1 MNHNLCGAIEDSRV
15 EKTVRAMTLVAAE
28 RAHRRVDAA
37 PTQRVSSSFSR
48 MLRASW
54 QLVAMTFLA
63 LALITGIV
71 AMHSLVSSGSH
82 SEMTMAA
89 TMSMGDGAATEAAP
103 TGATLT
109 ALDCSG
115 CGGEASMVLM
125 WCVLALLTVAL
136 LLAAPALIRGWG
148 RFLEQRSCVTAFVTR
163 WARAVA
169 PRPNLATLCISRT

>member
-1 MNHNLCGAIEDSRV
+1 MIPRS
-15 EKTVRAMTLVAAE
+15 AE
-28 RAHRRVDAA
+28 RPHRQVDAA
-37 PTQRVSSSFSR
+37 PTQRVSTSFSR
-48 MLRASW
+48 LLRASW

-103 TGATLT
+103 AGAALAALA

-136 LLAAPALIRGWG
+136 LLAAPAVIRGWG
-148 RFLEQRSCVTAFVTR
+148 RFLSQRSLLAVLVAR

>member
-1 MNHNLCGAIEDSRV
+1 
-15 EKTVRAMTLVAAE
+15 MTPVAEE
-28 RAHRRVDAA
+28 RAHRRVDTA
-37 PTQRVSSSFSR
+37 PARRAGNSVSCL
-48 MLRASW
+48 LRASW

-103 TGATLT
+103 TGAALT

-115 CGGEASMVLM
+115 CGGEASMNLM

-136 LLAAPALIRGWG
+136 LLAAPAVIRGWG
-148 RFLEQRSCVTAFVTR
+148 SFLSQWSLLAVLVAR

-169 PRPNLATLCISRT
+169 PRPDLATLCISRT

>member
-1 MNHNLCGAIEDSRV
+1 MTPLSADRV
-15 EKTVRAMTLVAAE
+15 Q
-28 RAHRRVDAA
+28 RRVDAA
-37 PTQRVSSSFSR
+37 PPQRVSDSFSR

-54 QLVAMTFLA
+54 QLVAMMVLA

-71 AMHSLVSSGSH
+71 AMHSLVASGSH

-103 TGATLT
+103 IGAALT

-148 RFLEQRSCVTAFVTR
+148 RFLEQWSCVAALVTR
-163 WARAVA
+163 GARAVA
-169 PRPNLATLCISRT
+169 PRPDLAALCISRT